1 MPLRITRILRDRR
14 GNLTVLSAIM
24 TTTLVGVA
32 GLVADY
38 GNGLLNRM
46 HDQTMSDTAAM
57 AAATVYSEVGT
68 TAAMNTAVSNVASLN
83 GYASGNVSASLV
95 SSPTGDGNQAVKVV
109 VNSTVP
115 LTFTRVLINQSSVGV
130 TATSY
135 AELKSNTPGGCVLAL
150 DTTAHQAITISGSA
164 NVQEPNCTVV
174 SNSDN
179 SDALDMSGSA
189 VLKAACTVSVGGQNT
204 TSGLTLTSCKTPTTY
219 ATAVTDPYAT
229 LAAPTSLTSG
239 PCLSLPNPPTNI
251 PQGYYCNG
259 MNISGTATFQ
269 SGTFYIKGNLAF
281 QGGSN
286 VSGSNVTFFIDK
298 SGTTAISGSAVVNL
312 SAPSTGTYAGILFFG
327 DRAGNTSN
335 NNNISGA
342 STSVLTGTLYY
353 PTQQVTYSGGSSSP
367 SNCTHVIGDTITFSG
382 STYLGNSCSSAG
394 VASITAS
401 GGSMTASLV
410 Q

>member
-1 MPLRITRILRDRR
+1 MLNQFRRDRR
-14 GNLTVLSAIM
+14 GNITVLSAIM

-46 HDQTMSDTAAM
+46 HDQRMSDTAAM
-57 AAATVYSEVGT
+57 AGATVYSELGT
-68 TAAMNTAVSNVASLN
+68 TSAMNTAVGNFASLN

-115 LTFTRVLINQSSVGV
+115 LTFTRVLLNQSSVGV

-150 DTTAHQAITISGSA
+150 DPTAHQAITISGSA

-174 SNSDN
+174 TNSDN

-204 TSGLTLTSCKTPTTY
+204 TSGLTLTSCKTPTTH
-219 ATAVTDPYAT
+219 ATAATDPYAT

-239 PCLSLPNPPTNI
+239 SCLSLPNPPTNI
-251 PQGYYCNG
+251 PGGYYCNG

-269 SGTFYIKGNLAF
+269 SDATFYIKGNLAF

-286 VSGSNVTFFIDK
+286 VSGTHVTFFIDK

-327 DRAGNTSN
+327 DRAGSTSN

-367 SNCTHVIGDTITFSG
+367 SNCTHVIADTITFSG
-382 STYLGNSCSSAG
+382 STYLGNGCSSDG

-401 GGSMTASLV
+401 GGSMTALLV